1 MALTIAKG
9 ADVLTL
15 LNGRD
20 IAFGSVRAT
29 AGLKRNGAAIVLDV
43 AGGQDLAALA
53 TTVIG

>member
-20 IAFGSVRAT
+20 IAFGSVRAA